1 MLAPGGAMTIRGF
14 VGVATLV
21 ILLSTSG
28 CAAESDDA
36 SRIAY
41 LDTMCP
47 LLVKT
52 EAFVTD
58 PSFGDPLKHGPIA
71 AEFSLVATA
80 AADELDAF
88 PWSANV
94 SGHIPRI
101 SEALRGEAAFW
112 ASAAMSP
119 TGLPSYPLTPE
130 VIQAGN
136 DARAA
141 ANAALQIDFA
151 EACGV

>member
-1 MLAPGGAMTIRGF
+1 
-14 VGVATLV
+14 VATLAL
-21 ILLSTSG
+21 LLSTSG

-36 SRIAY
+36 SRLAY

-47 LLVKT
+47 LAVKT
-52 EAFVTD
+52 EAFVSD
-58 PSFGDPLKHGPIA
+58 PSFGDPLKHGPMA
-71 AEFSLVATA
+71 AEFSLVSTA

-94 SGHIPRI
+94 GGHIPAI

-112 ASAAMSP
+112 ASAAVSP
-119 TGLPSYPLTPE
+119 TGLPSYPLSPD
-130 VIQAGN
+130 VIQAGD

-141 ANAALQIDFA
+141 VYAALQIDFA
-151 EACGV
+151 EACGF